1 MRWGLVARKNR
12 LDEGVQWNEF
22 ERLLL
27 QLKDPLLE

>member
-1 MRWGLVARKNR
+1 MRWVVVALKDR